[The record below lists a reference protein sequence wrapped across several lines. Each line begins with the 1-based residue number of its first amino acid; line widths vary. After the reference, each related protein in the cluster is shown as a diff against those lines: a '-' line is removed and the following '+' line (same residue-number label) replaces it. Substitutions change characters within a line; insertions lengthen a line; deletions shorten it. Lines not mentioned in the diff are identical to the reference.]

1 MAAAQKAAAID
12 GLTGIMN
19 CKSFRKNIAEILKNM
34 SAGKCGILIDGDHFK
49 RINDTCGHTAGDDV
63 IRLVAQMIVGRIRTV
78 DLASRLHGDE
88 FAIFLSDIQDPSIGQ
103 RVMSDIN
110 VSLAEESVLRG
121 LPAITLSA
129 GAVFVRYGD
138 KYSEL
143 IKAADAALYKAK
155 STHDGRFVL
164 AEKPSVH

>member
-88 FAIFLSDIQDPSIGQ
+88 FAIFLSDIQVPVYWAAGYVRYQCFPLQRIRSARSSGLSPS
-103 RVMSDIN
+103 
-110 VSLAEESVLRG
+110 
-121 LPAITLSA
+121 LPVPFSSGTAISTLS
-129 GAVFVRYGD
+129 
-138 KYSEL
+138 L
-143 IKAADAALYKAK
+143 
-155 STHDGRFVL
+155 
-164 AEKPSVH
+164 